1 MSDIIQGLW
10 IGDSLSKMEQ
20 LSIKSFLDNGHEY
33 HLYTYGDVKNIP
45 KGTII
50 KDGNEIVSKN
60 EIYTYKNGSYS
71 AFSNLFRFT
80 MLYKKGGYWADTD
93 LVCVKKIDIDNPYVF
108 SSEPIDNYSKNT
120 VNAGLIKIPKNSD
133 VALEAIKIQKR
144 HKQEILSG
152 NMSWGSGPKTISEIV
167 TKFSLEKYVLNWRAI
182 CSCAYYDFNT
192 IINIPKKD
200 IIINNKGYIKYYA
213 KFIKNLVLSKDV
225 SYNKNIIFSMKDIPN
240 EMYAIHLWNEVWR
253 QNNIDKNSKFDEN
266 CLYEQLKL
274 KYNI

>member
-108 SSEPIDNYSKNT
+108 SSEPIDNYSKNKMSLWKLLKYRKGI
-120 VNAGLIKIPKNSD
+120 NKKFYLEICLGGLVQRLFLK
-133 VALEAIKIQKR
+133 LLQ
-144 HKQEILSG
+144 
-152 NMSWGSGPKTISEIV
+152 
-167 TKFSLEKYVLNWRAI
+167 
-182 CSCAYYDFNT
+182 
-192 IINIPKKD
+192 
-200 IIINNKGYIKYYA
+200 
-213 KFIKNLVLSKDV
+213 NLV
-225 SYNKNIIFSMKDIPN
+225 
-240 EMYAIHLWNEVWR
+240 
-253 QNNIDKNSKFDEN
+253 
-266 CLYEQLKL
+266 
-274 KYNI
+274 